1 MASDDAGPDTLN
13 HANLTTWPWRS
24 SDWWLERRET
34 GKATYGSADPQKPV
48 ILHRG
53 SKVYP
58 FVATH
63 PSSEVSQFDG
73 IIASY
78 GRTVGIDTSYLN
90 LGRLPLLAFL
100 CRCPLRRMLSG
111 AIARM
116 NQKEICTRRAK
127 AIYIASAFFH
137 GHGRAC

>member
-34 GKATYGSADPQKPV
+34 GKAAYGSADPQKPA

-100 CRCPLRRMLSG
+100 CRCPLRRML
-111 AIARM
+111 
-116 NQKEICTRRAK
+116 
-127 AIYIASAFFH
+127 F
-137 GHGRAC
+137 